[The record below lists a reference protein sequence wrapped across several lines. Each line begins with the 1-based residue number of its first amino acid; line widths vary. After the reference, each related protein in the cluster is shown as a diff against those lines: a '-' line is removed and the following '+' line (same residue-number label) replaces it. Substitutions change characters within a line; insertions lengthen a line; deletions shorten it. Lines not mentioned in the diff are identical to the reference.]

1 MTSEQ
6 SAQHRYFLIH
16 KPYKMVSQFVSPD
29 KVNLLGD
36 LDFDFP
42 EGTHAVG
49 RLDNNSE
56 GLLLLT
62 TNKKVTKLLF
72 ESDVPHERVYLIQ
85 VEGIVT
91 PETLQKL
98 QTGVSIILKGKG
110 SMRYTTEPCEVEII
124 NKPSFLEKRQHE
136 FCELLPHTWLKMTLT
151 EGKFHQVRKM
161 VAEVGH
167 PCKRLVRYSIEE
179 HTIDNLPVAGV
190 KEVCEEDFFEKL
202 KIDNWHLPIPN
213 KPNNFGKSQPASVL

>member
-1 MTSEQ
+1 
-6 SAQHRYFLIH
+6 
-16 KPYKMVSQFVSPD
+16 MVSQFVSPD

-42 EGTHAVG
+42 EGTHAIG

-110 SMRYTTEPCEVEII
+110 NVRYTTEPCEVEII
-124 NKPSFLEKRQHE
+124 DKPSFLGKRQHE
-136 FCELLPHTWLKMTLT
+136 FSDSLPQTWLKMTLT

-167 PCKRLVRYSIEE
+167 ACKRLVRYSIEE
-179 HTIDNLPVAGV
+179 HTINDLPVSGV
-190 KEVCEEDFFEKL
+190 KEVGEEDFFKKL
-202 KIDNWHLPIPN
+202 KIDNWHLPIPP
-213 KPNNFGKSQPASVL
+213 KPNNFGKSQSTGVLSQIIENATDC

>member
-1 MTSEQ
+1 MSR
-6 SAQHRYFLIH
+6 SANRYFAIH

-29 KVNLLGD
+29 KVRLLGE

-72 ESDVPHERVYLIQ
+72 ESDMPHERVYIIQ
-85 VEGIVT
+85 VEGIVSC
-91 PETLQKL
+91 EALLQL
-98 QTGVSIILKGKG
+98 RRGVSIILKGKG
-110 SMRYTTEPCEVEII
+110 GNRYLTDPCGVEII
-124 NKPSFLEKRQHE
+124 EKPAFLEKRQHE
-136 FCELLPHTWLKMTLT
+136 FSPDLPCSWLKMTLT

-167 PCKRLVRYSIEE
+167 PCKRLVRLSIEE
-179 HTIDNLPVAGV
+179 IALDGLKSGQVR
-190 KEVCEEDFFEKL
+190 EISELEFFEKL
-202 KIDNWHLPIPN
+202 KIDNWDQPLIP
-213 KPNNFGKSQPASVL
+213 KPNNFSKS